1 MTNEQYRILLS
12 NQAKILRTAYEESYE
27 LLKSAGIGR
36 TEKNILGKEYW
47 YIEELEPLRSVL
59 SDLEN
64 DCDLLLSQTTQYTK
78 S

>member
-1 MTNEQYRILLS
+1 MTNEQYRIVLNYQIKVL
-12 NQAKILRTAYEESYE
+12 KTAYDETYE

-47 YIEELEPLRSVL
+47 YIEELDPLKYVL

-64 DCDLLLSQTTQYTK
+64 DHDLLVSQISK
-78 S
+78 KD